1 MSRAYNS
8 TMSGHSHY
16 DTIHRQ
22 KELNDSKKGKIYSKM
37 SKEIVIAVRTGGGTD
52 PNFNYKLRMVM
63 DKAREYNMPKSN
75 VERAINSGTEGG
87 ALDEVMYEGF
97 GPSGISVI
105 IQAATDNRNR
115 TSQEIKNVL
124 ERVGGS
130 LTGPGSVSF
139 NFENKGLLLVKKSDN
154 PDEQTLQLID
164 LGVDDVEDTDDG
176 LEVYVAPETLSAM
189 RKKVEE
195 AGFEVT
201 SSELFMQ
208 PKTYME
214 VKSGDAADKVLSFL
228 ETLEDLDDV
237 QKVYSNLDVV
247 ERQ

>member
-1 MSRAYNS
+1 
-8 TMSGHSHY
+8 MSGHSHY

-37 SKEIVIAVRTGGGTD
+37 AKEIVIAVRTGGGTD
-52 PNFNYKLRMVM
+52 PNFNYKLRMII
-63 DKAREYNMPKSN
+63 DKAREFNMPKSN
-75 VERAINSGTEGG
+75 IERAVNSGSEGG

-105 IQAATDNRNR
+105 IQAATDNHNR
-115 TSQEIKNVL
+115 TSQEIKNVM

-139 NFENKGLLLVKKSDN
+139 NFENKGLLLIKKSDN
-154 PDEQTLQLID
+154 PDDQTLKLID

-176 LEVYVAPETLSAM
+176 LEIYVAPEALRDM
-189 RKKVEE
+189 RKNIEE

-201 SSELFMQ
+201 SSELFMK
-208 PKTYME
+208 PKTY
-214 VKSGDAADKVLSFL
+214 VTVPGGDAANKVLALL

-237 QKVYSNLDVV
+237 QKVYSNLDIL
-247 ERQ
+247 E

>member
-1 MSRAYNS
+1 
-8 TMSGHSHY
+8 MSGHSHY

-75 VERAINSGTEGG
+75 VERAINSGTGG
-87 ALDEVMYEGF
+87 AALDEVTYEGF

-115 TSQEIKNVL
+115 TSQEIKNVF

-139 NFENKGLLLVKKSDN
+139 NFENKGLFLIKKTDS
-154 PDEQTLQLID
+154 PEEQTLRLID
-164 LGVDDVEDTDDG
+164 LGIEDVEETDDG
-176 LEVYVAPETLSAM
+176 IEVYVTPESLREM
-189 RKKVEE
+189 REKIEG
-195 AGFEVT
+195 AGFEIGQ
-201 SSELFMQ
+201 SELYMK
-208 PKTYME
+208 PKTYVTIDQAE
-214 VKSGDAADKVLSFL
+214 VAKKAITFL

-237 QKVYSNLDVV
+237 QKVYSNLDIV
-247 ERQ
+247 E

>member
-1 MSRAYNS
+1 MSA
-8 TMSGHSHY
+8 MSGHSHY

-75 VERAINSGTEGG
+75 VERAINSGTGEA
-87 ALDEVMYEGF
+87 ALDEVTYEGF
-97 GPSGISVI
+97 GPSGISII

-139 NFENKGLLLVKKSDN
+139 NFENKGLFLIKKSDN
-154 PDEQTLQLID
+154 PEEQILKLID
-164 LGVDDVEDTDDG
+164 LGIEDIEETDTG
-176 LEVYVAPETLSAM
+176 IEAYVAPEALREM
-189 RKKVEE
+189 RKKIEGV
-195 AGFEVT
+195 GSEVI
-201 SSELFMQ
+201 SSELFMKPRTYIVLNQ
-208 PKTYME
+208 PE
-214 VKSGDAADKVLSFL
+214 AAKKALTLL
-228 ETLEDLDDV
+228 EILEDLDDV
-237 QKVYSNLDVV
+237 QKVYSNLDIV
-247 ERQ
+247 E

>member
-8 TMSGHSHY
+8 AMSGHSHY

-87 ALDEVMYEGF
+87 SLDEVMYEGF

-139 NFENKGLLLVKKSDN
+139 NFENKGLLLIKKSEN
-154 PDEQTLQLID
+154 PDDQTLKLID

-176 LEVYVAPETLSAM
+176 LEVYVVPETLSVM
-189 RKKVEE
+189 RKKIED
-195 AGFEVT
+195 AGFEVA

-208 PKTYME
+208 PKTYMS
-214 VKSGDAADKVLSFL
+214 VPSGDAAGKVLAFL

-237 QKVYSNLDVV
+237 QKVYSNLDIV
-247 ERQ
+247 E